1 MVKAEAI
8 SLLGQYKKPEY
19 ADLFK
24 AAINDSSY
32 SVSGNAL
39 EALSEIDSATA
50 FHEAKRLSAQ
60 PSKGKLSSAIT
71 TIMVQSGDESSADAI
86 LNSFENMPLSEGKF
100 QLLMPIGK
108 FLAKSKNMDI
118 VKRGVDDIVAFR
130 DAIPETY
137 KSQTDPFING
147 MLLRGLA
154 KEKIEAGLKDQADY
168 IISKLPEDMKKGF

>member
-1 MVKAEAI
+1 MLLYSKQLLMILHILFQEMLWKHYQKLTAPLHFMKQSVYQR
-8 SLLGQYKKPEY
+8 SLPKE
-19 ADLFK
+19 
-24 AAINDSSY
+24 N
-32 SVSGNAL
+32 
-39 EALSEIDSATA
+39 
-50 FHEAKRLSAQ
+50 
-60 PSKGKLSSAIT
+60 LSSAIT

-100 QLLMPIGK
+100 QSIECLLEN